1 MVILLGLSALLCSSI
16 STPTSE
22 LLPIQAVQ
30 YLVLPDAQR
39 HASPEHRTP
48 VQSAMQVVM

>member
-1 MVILLGLSALLCSSI
+1 MCLGYQPCCAAGI
-16 STPTSE
+16 STPTFE

-30 YLVLPDAQR
+30 HLVLPDAQM

-48 VQSAMQVVM
+48 VQSATQVVM